1 MLEDNAVDRPTE
13 QSDKSNIESVSAQDD
28 KQKRVVKLTAKALAG
43 KLERL
48 QNDRRNVLNK
58 VSRLRDALQC
68 LTEKNDKEQ
77 VECVF
82 NDLLKKCDE
91 AKGFHAS
98 LMGMLPIE
106 EKDKHD
112 VWFKAK
118 MIANNDFISK
128 VQLWVSKW
136 DESVTFDAATGIDD
150 VCPDDSISNVASRRS
165 GKSGNSGRL
174 STVSSTTKAKAEKA
188 ALLARLD
195 ALKDKHALEEQ
206 EQQIRRKQEQ
216 QKLETLLAEF
226 TAKLAVLQ
234 ASDNQSCAKAS
245 NAMNSYFE
253 ENMRKPPQRLN
264 PMADE
269 FMYPAERNCM
279 QKESVLAAHP
289 KAQGAPQ
296 QRSGAQPTV
305 RPKQRPN
312 LNMQTLHTMGKGLQS
327 TQVTNLPTLDL
338 VLIMQ
343 RQNEITSALVK
354 QQQLASL
361 PARDIP
367 LFDGDPLQY
376 ISFMRA
382 FEQGVEEKA
391 SQSDCL
397 YYLEQFTRGQPR
409 ELVRSCLHMM
419 PDQGYATA
427 KHLLQEHFGNKYKVA
442 TAYIEK
448 ALSWAPIQNEDVSA
462 LKAYS
467 LFLRGCCNVMTELDY
482 MQELEMPS
490 NIRAIV
496 SKLPFKLRERWR
508 TIAHD
513 TLETTGNRALFN
525 DLVKV
530 IERHVSI
537 LSDPLYGNI
546 DDPPPGL
553 NGGRVTSRPKPYTEQ
568 RTKGNSFATTITLV
582 ETEQARGSR
591 DTSSQR
597 SYATA
602 STCACCA
609 QSHSLD
615 CCGQLKCMKHRDK
628 IDILKQNRLCFGCL
642 RPGHMSRS
650 CEQRLTCETCTTCG
664 HTRAGRDRCLLSILP
679 VQVKSAKGDKVI
691 QTYAFLDPGSSATFC
706 SEQLMR
712 KLHLNGKR
720 TQFLLQ
726 TMGQERVVP
735 SYSLVGLE
743 VSGINGDV
751 FYELPETL
759 TQRKMPVSPDH
770 IVTTRDLVQWPYLAR
785 VDVPRI
791 EAGVDLLIGSNVP
804 KILEPWEVI
813 NSCGSGPY
821 AMKTALGW
829 VVNGPVHE
837 ECSPSADRTSASV
850 NRISVQRLE
859 EMLTNQYNHDFNER
873 ATEEMGLSREDR
885 KFMEMTETKPD
896 LSNQAQEYEN
906 PDKKDQCME
915 QSMGMSEDRA
925 GQVIKMLNR
934 KKNM

>member
-1 MLEDNAVDRPTE
+1 
-13 QSDKSNIESVSAQDD
+13 
-28 KQKRVVKLTAKALAG
+28 
-43 KLERL
+43 
-48 QNDRRNVLNK
+48 
-58 VSRLRDALQC
+58 
-68 LTEKNDKEQ
+68 
-77 VECVF
+77 
-82 NDLLKKCDE
+82 
-91 AKGFHAS
+91 
-98 LMGMLPIE
+98 
-106 EKDKHD
+106 
-112 VWFKAK
+112 

-128 VQLWVSKW
+128 VQLWVSKC
-136 DESVTFDAATGIDD
+136 DESVTFNAATGIDD
-150 VCPDDSISNVASRRS
+150 VCPDDSISNVASRWS

-216 QKLETLLAEF
+216 QKLETLLAES

-289 KAQGAPQ
+289 KAQ

-338 VLIMQ
+338 VSVMQ

-367 LFDGDPLQY
+367 LFDGDPLQF

-496 SKLPFKLRERWR
+496 CKLPFKLRERWR

-582 ETEQARGSR
+582 ESEQARGSR

-615 CCGQLKCMKHRDK
+615 CCGQLKRMKHRDK

-650 CEQRLTCETCTTCG
+650 CEQRLTCETCSQTHPTVLHVDATNSKHTAQGQASSSTAPDGPTGSRPSAATCG

-885 KFMEMTETKPD
+885 KFMEIAERSTVLQDNHYQLKLPFKGDVCLPNNYTVAKQRITGLKRKFLKNKQLFE
-896 LSNQAQEYEN
+896 EYSAN
-906 PDKKDQCME
+906 I
-915 QSMGMSEDRA
+915 S
-925 GQVIKMLNR
+925 
-934 KKNM
+934 